1 MGRPVRGGDPEHP
14 GDLVNFEDTEIPG
27 VAVVD
32 LDRIED
38 DRGFFARSFCAGEF
52 ADRKLCKSFV
62 QANISFN
69 RLRGTLRG
77 MHYQAEPKPE
87 PKLVRC
93 TRGAI
98 FDVAVDLRTDS
109 PTFRRWAGRELTA
122 ENRRALFIPAGCAH
136 GFVSLTD
143 NTEVF
148 YLMGA
153 AYDPA
158 LARGMRWNDPAFA
171 IDWPMQPTTLSDRD
185 ASYPDFLP

>member
-1 MGRPVRGGDPEHP
+1 MI
-14 GDLVNFEDTEIPG
+14 FEDTEIPG

-32 LDRIED
+32 LERITD
-38 DRGFFARSFCAGEF
+38 DRGFFARGFCAREF
-52 ADRKLCKSFV
+52 AERGLCESFV

-69 RLRGTLRG
+69 RHRGTLRG

-98 FDVAVDLRTDS
+98 YDVAVDLRPDS
-109 PTFRRWAGRELTA
+109 PTLYRWAGRELTA
-122 ENRRALFIPAGCAH
+122 DNYRALFIPAGCAH

-143 NTEVF
+143 DTEVF

-158 LARGMRWNDPAFA
+158 LARGVRWNDPAFA
-171 IDWPMQPTTLSDRD
+171 IVWPLQPTTLSERD
-185 ASYPDFLP
+185 ASYPDFKP

>member
-1 MGRPVRGGDPEHP
+1 MGRSVRRGDPEYP
-14 GDLVNFEDTEIPG
+14 GDLVIFEDTEIPG
-27 VAVVD
+27 VVVID

-77 MHYQAEPKPE
+77 MHYQADPKPE

-109 PTFRRWAGRELTA
+109 PTFRCWTGRELTA
-122 ENRRALFIPAGCAH
+122 NNHRALFVPLGCAH
-136 GFVSLTD
+136 GFVSLVD
-143 NTEVF
+143 DTEVF

-158 LARGMRWNDPAFA
+158 LARGVRWNDPAFA